1 MVWPEEPVAR
11 RMISRWE
18 DLLQIALDLIGQ
30 SPIGD
35 DWTFGGGT
43 AMMLQIDHR
52 VSNDIDLFVGD
63 PQYLGYLDPARRNF
77 GFAIEPTRY
86 DGDGSR
92 FLKIAFADVGQIDF
106 IACAQLTDP
115 SWTVMELLG
124 RSIKIETM
132 PEIITK
138 KVFYRGTHI
147 APRDVFDI
155 AAASATHGASIIAA
169 LSEYRT
175 KTAIAADTLRR
186 LNSDFVLRVID
197 QLQVK
202 PAFEYLK
209 PSAIDECLDVFS
221 AAIALSN
228 SKA

>member
-1 MVWPEEPVAR
+1 
-11 RMISRWE
+11 MISRWE
-18 DLLQIALDLIGQ
+18 DLLQIARDLIDQ

-43 AMMLQIDHR
+43 AMMIQIDHR
-52 VSNDIDLFVGD
+52 VSHDIDLFVD
-63 PQYLGYLDPARRNF
+63 DQQYLGYFDPARQD
-77 GFAIEPTRY
+77 FAFSIQPTSY
-86 DGDGSR
+86 VGDGSR
-92 FLKIAFADVGQIDF
+92 FLKIAFEDVGQIDF
-106 IACAQLTDP
+106 IACAQMTDP

-124 RSIKIETM
+124 RSIKVETI

-155 AAASATHGASIIAA
+155 AAAGVMHRASIVAA

-175 KTAIAADTLRR
+175 QTIIAADTLRR
-186 LNSDFVLRVID
+186 LNPEFVLRVMD

-209 PSAIDECLDVFS
+209 ASAIEECLDVFS